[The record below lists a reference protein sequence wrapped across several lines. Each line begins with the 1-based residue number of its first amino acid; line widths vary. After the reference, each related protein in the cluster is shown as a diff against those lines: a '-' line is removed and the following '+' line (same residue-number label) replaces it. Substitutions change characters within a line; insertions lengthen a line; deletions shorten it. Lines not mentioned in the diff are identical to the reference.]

1 MIAHTCVCVCVCV
14 CVCGVH
20 TNAILYYGSVHH
32 DTAEHTNKLCVGMCN
47 VCLCVC
53 VCVRACVR
61 VCLCVCVFVCVDVCV
76 SLQSAR
82 TCDCTVAPGAKNIER
97 VRTYAELR

>member
-1 MIAHTCVCVCVCV
+1 MCVCVCVVYIQMLFSTMVPFITIPPSTQTNYVWVCVMCV
-14 CVCGVH
+14 CV
-20 TNAILYYGSVHH
+20 Y
-32 DTAEHTNKLCVGMCN
+32 
-47 VCLCVC
+47 VC
-53 VCVRACVR
+53 VCVRACVC
-61 VCLCVCVFVCVDVCV
+61 VCVCVFVCVDVCV